1 MHRTTVMIP
10 DELKDEAVKQAR
22 ERGVSLGHFVREA
35 LRESVERIER
45 KRARVGEDPLFA
57 DEAVFEGHLPAG
69 AGGHH
74 DDELYGV
81 EEG

>member
-22 ERGVSLGHFVREA
+22 ARGVSLGHFVRDA
-35 LRESVERIER
+35 LRETVERIER
-45 KRARVGEDPLFA
+45 KRALIGEDPLFA
-57 DEAVFEGHLPAG
+57 DEAVFEGPLPAH
-69 AGGHH
+69 AAVHH

-81 EEG
+81 EQG